1 MIEIKDLKKKYG
13 DGTYALKGIDLT
25 LKEKATAVL
34 GRNGAGKTTM
44 LRILSTQLLPTSGH
58 AVIDG
63 YDVVR
68 DADKL
73 RKRMVSVPQEAGPLG
88 YLTPEEHLKIY
99 LTARGMS
106 FSTARQEAAHAL
118 KSIGLWE
125 FRDKT
130 ADELSGGMKRKIF
143 VAMALASNADIIFLD
158 EPTVG
163 LDPISR
169 IEVWSALK
177 GLGSKM
183 VLTTHYIE
191 EAKELTKDIVM
202 IDGGRT
208 KAHGT
213 VERLLKKS
221 AGMVRVESITS
232 EEGKYKIGGIA
243 ISYVKASEAGRYA
256 ERGYIVKPVDLE
268 DLFIMKGEDK

>member
-1 MIEIKDLKKKYG
+1 MIEVRGLRKRYPG
-13 DGTYALKGIDLT
+13 GTYALRGIDLA
-25 LKEKATAVL
+25 LEEKATAVL

-58 AVIDG
+58 ATIDG

-68 DADKL
+68 EADKL
-73 RKRMVSVPQEAGPLG
+73 RKKMVSIPQEAGPLG
-88 YLTPEEHLKIY
+88 YLTPEEHIKIY

-106 FSTARQEAAHAL
+106 FSTARQETMRVM
-118 KSIGLWE
+118 KEIGLWE
-125 FRDKT
+125 ARNKT

-143 VAMALASNADIIFLD
+143 VGMAMASNAEIIFLD

-169 IEVWSALK
+169 LEVWSALRK
-177 GLGSKM
+177 LGSKM

-202 IDGGRT
+202 IDEGRM

-213 VERLLKKS
+213 VERLLRKS
-221 AGMVRVESITS
+221 AGMVRVESTGG
-232 EEGKYKIGGIA
+232 EKGDYNIGGTS
-243 ISYVKASEAGRYA
+243 ISYVRAREASRYA
-256 ERGYIVKPVDLE
+256 QRGYVVKPVDLE
-268 DLFIMKGEDK
+268 DLFIMKGDGK

>member
-1 MIEIKDLKKKYG
+1 
-13 DGTYALKGIDLT
+13 
-25 LKEKATAVL
+25 
-34 GRNGAGKTTM
+34 M

-63 YDVVR
+63 YDVVK

-73 RKRMVSVPQEAGPLG
+73 RKIMVSIPQEAGPLG
-88 YLTPEEHLKIY
+88 YLTAEEHIKIY

-106 FSTARQEAAHAL
+106 FGTARLEAAHAL
-118 KSIGLWE
+118 KDLGLWDA
-125 FRDKT
+125 RNKT

-143 VAMALASNADIIFLD
+143 VGMALASNADIIFLD

-177 GLGSKM
+177 KLGSKM
-183 VLTTHYIE
+183 ILTTHYID

-202 IDGGRT
+202 IDEGRA

-221 AGMVRVESITS
+221 AGMVRVESTTG
-232 EEGKYKIGGIA
+232 EKGDYTIGGMS
-243 ISYVKASEAGRYA
+243 ISYVKAREASKYA

-268 DLFIMKGEDK
+268 DLFIMKGDGK

>member
-1 MIEIKDLKKKYG
+1 MIEIKGLKKKYG

-34 GRNGAGKTTM
+34 GRNGAGKTTL
-44 LRILSTQLLPTSGH
+44 LRILSTQLLPTGGH
-58 AVIDG
+58 ATIDG
-63 YDVVR
+63 YDVVT

-88 YLTPEEHLKIY
+88 YLTPEEHIKIY

-106 FSTARQEAAHAL
+106 FSNARQEAARAL

-143 VAMALASNADIIFLD
+143 VAMALASDADIIFLD

-169 IEVWSALK
+169 IEVWSALRS
-177 GLGSKM
+177 LGSKM

-202 IDGGRT
+202 IDGGRA

-213 VERLLKKS
+213 VERLLRKS
-221 AGMVRVESITS
+221 AGMVRVESTTS
-232 EEGKYKIGGIA
+232 EEGEYKIGGIA